1 MIKVTSGTRFLILLL
16 CSLDILNEPTH
27 NQVANS
33 PFTFSFSFSSIHDQ
47 SLKTQSELEVKKEAE
62 RVIFKERA
70 KGGAGIK
77 GWAMEQQLLNSR
89 ISYEIKWGW

>member
-62 RVIFKERA
+62 AERVILKEGA
-70 KGGAGIK
+70 KGGAGVK
-77 GWAMEQQLLNSR
+77 GGPWIMQDYA
-89 ISYEIKWGW
+89 